1 MAVTSSDLVETGQH
15 PDHEA
20 GRHGDGVPR
29 LLQHHLVPPHHH
41 LGLLPGEGGL
51 LGRRTPEL
59 DIVVN
64 TCTAEKEVSVGYLE
78 LVFSTGGGDQVRHSC
93 MEIIYYESRT

>member
-1 MAVTSSDLVETGQH
+1 MVITDVVTSSDLVETGQH

-20 GRHGDGVPR
+20 GGDGDGVPG

-41 LGLLPGEGGL
+41 LGLLPLEGGL
-51 LGRRTPEL
+51 LGGGTPEL

-64 TCTAEKEVSVGYLE
+64 TCTGERGQCWPGY
-78 LVFSTGGGDQVRHSC
+78 
-93 MEIIYYESRT
+93 

>member
-1 MAVTSSDLVETGQH
+1 MVITDVVTSSDLVETGQH

-20 GRHGDGVPR
+20 GGDGDGVPG

-41 LGLLPGEGGL
+41 LGLLPLEGGL
-51 LGRRTPEL
+51 LGGGTPEL

-64 TCTAEKEVSVGYLE
+64 TCTGEREVSVGLTSILRSQNQYR
-78 LVFSTGGGDQVRHSC
+78 VR
-93 MEIIYYESRT
+93 ETL